1 MSVLGL
7 VEKEK
12 FGRHEARS
20 WSGQCSFLTFSAVSN
35 VGNTYFSTHLAC
47 ELHEAAEFP
56 ALSQRASP
64 IHCHQSCTMV
74 VPMLW
79 NCINGIW
86 LLSPGM
92 LEDVVASPVLVL

>member
-7 VEKEK
+7 VEKER

-20 WSGQCSFLTFSAVSN
+20 WSRQCSFLIFSAVSN
-35 VGNTYFSTHLAC
+35 VGNTYFSTHLAH
-47 ELHEAAEFP
+47 ELHEAAEFV
-56 ALSQRASP
+56 ALSQHASP
-64 IHCHQSCTMV
+64 IHCHQSCNVV

-79 NCINGIW
+79 NCTGDVW
-86 LLSPGM
+86 LHSPGM